1 MSVKRTFALFAA
13 FIVMA
18 VTVTTESIGIVA
30 AGASSDTTVYVTK
43 TGDTYHS
50 KDCNSLRKSCV
61 SITLQE
67 AIDDG
72 YKPCKRCYPVALD
85 TVPLT
90 SEAEEEI
97 RLRPTKET
105 PKNSTLTLTTS
116 TMSISRLKSAPT
128 AMRFWSTSL
137 NRVWN
142 RSGLR
147 RKKREDK
154 VLYKI
159 HLGCCRREQRS
170 GCVLYIFF
178 K

>member
-1 MSVKRTFALFAA
+1 MMSVKRTFALFAA

-18 VTVTTESIGIVA
+18 VTVTAESIGIVA

-97 RLRPTKET
+97 EALKTYKGNTKEFNAYT
-105 PKNSTLTLTTS
+105 YYINNVDLQIEIGPDGDALLEHF
-116 TMSISRLKSAPT
+116 IEQ
-128 AMRFWSTSL
+128 
-137 NRVWN
+137 
-142 RSGLR
+142 GLEQERIAKEEKR
-147 RKKREDK
+147 R
-154 VLYKI
+154 
-159 HLGCCRREQRS
+159 
-170 GCVLYIFF
+170 
-178 K
+178 